1 VEIDIDFVRG
11 KVVIGQLHVVHVST
25 NLQFVDIMTPRDVLE
40 DFSSSLW
47 VLPAA
52 AQTVR
57 GKGVYKLGC
66 QVSITEFNGS

>member
-1 VEIDIDFVRG
+1 
-11 KVVIGQLHVVHVST
+11 VST
-25 NLQFVDIMTPRDVLE
+25 NLRFVDIMTKGLPREVLE
-40 DFSSSLW
+40 DFRSSLW